1 MTRREKLVSPGRGRF
16 GLSSESASMPAPGTS
31 AKRKADR
38 LELFCAAPQHTLLQV
53 MERINQNGQGIALV
67 VDSEGRLLDT
77 ITDGDLRRAILGGA
91 DLHHPVGELRA
102 RRAGDSSRPVT
113 ALVGT
118 SRRELLRTMRKQE
131 LRHIPLM
138 DREGRVAD
146 VACLSELMRAR
157 RGEELALSAVV
168 MAGGEGARLR
178 PLTEHTPKPLLPVG
192 DKPVVERI
200 VHQLRDAGIRR
211 VNLAT
216 HNKSAAFA
224 EHFGNGNA
232 FGVTIDYVAEEQPL
246 GTAGALGK
254 LRDCGEPLL
263 VINGDILTRLNYRA
277 FVEFHRDN
285 RADMT
290 VGLRR
295 YDINVPYGVV
305 QTEGVAV
312 SGIQEKPTQKLFVN
326 AGIYLLEPAALR
338 YVPQGKRFDMTDLIA
353 ALLADGRRV
362 VGFPIGEYWL
372 DIGQPADYERA
383 QLDAQKGRLA
393 P

>member
-1 MTRREKLVSPGRGRF
+1 M
-16 GLSSESASMPAPGTS
+16 ASPGTS
-31 AKRKADR
+31 ANRKAAR
-38 LELFCAAPQHTLLQV
+38 LELFCVTPQHTLLQV
-53 MERINQNGQGIALV
+53 MERINRNGQGIALV
-67 VDSEGRLLDT
+67 VDGEGRLLDT

-91 DLHHPVGELRA
+91 DLHHPVGGLRA
-102 RRAGDSSRPVT
+102 PRAGAGGQPVT
-113 ALVGT
+113 AAAGT
-118 SRRELLRTMRKQE
+118 SRRELLRTMRKLE
-131 LRHIPLM
+131 LRHIPLI
-138 DREGRVAD
+138 DRSGRVSD
-146 VACLSELMRAR
+146 VACLSELIRTR
-157 RGEELALSAVV
+157 NGDDLALSAVV
-168 MAGGEGARLR
+168 MAGGQGARLR

-200 VHQLRDAGIRR
+200 VQQLRDAGIRR

-216 HNKSAAFA
+216 HYKSDAFA
-224 EHFGNGNA
+224 RHFGNGDA
-232 FGVTIDYVAEEQPL
+232 FGVSINYVAEEQPL

-254 LRDCGEPLL
+254 LCDSGEPLL
-263 VINGDILTRLNYRA
+263 VVNGDILTRLNYRA

-285 RADMT
+285 RAEMT

-295 YDINVPYGVV
+295 YDISVPYGVV

-383 QLDAQKGRLA
+383 QLDAKNGRLA

>member
-1 MTRREKLVSPGRGRF
+1 
-16 GLSSESASMPAPGTS
+16 MPAPGTS
-31 AKRKADR
+31 TKRKATR
-38 LELFCAAPQHTLLQV
+38 LELFCVAPQHTLLQV

-67 VDSEGRLLDT
+67 VDTEGRLLDT

-91 DLHHPVGELRA
+91 DLHHPVGGLRA
-102 RRAGDSSRPVT
+102 RRAGDAGQPVT
-113 ALVGT
+113 AALGT
-118 SRRELLRTMRKQE
+118 SRRELLRTMRKLE
-131 LRHIPLM
+131 LRHIPLI
-138 DREGRVAD
+138 DRSGKVAD
-146 VACLSELMRAR
+146 VACLSELMETRS
-157 RGEELALSAVV
+157 GDDLALSAVV
-168 MAGGEGARLR
+168 MAGGEGNRLR

-216 HNKSAAFA
+216 HYKSD
-224 EHFGNGNA
+224 A
-232 FGVTIDYVAEEQPL
+232 FGVAINYVAEEQPL
-246 GTAGALGK
+246 GTAGALGA
-254 LRDCGEPLL
+254 LRDSGEPLL
-263 VINGDILTRLNYRA
+263 VVNGDILTRLNYRA

-295 YDINVPYGVV
+295 YDISVPYGVV
-305 QTEGVAV
+305 QTEGVAI

-383 QLDAQKGRLA
+383 QLDAQNGRLA